1 MTFLAGFLLGIIIG
15 AIIIIDLACIV
26 ASGKENKNEY
36 CNHNGE
42 TCKRPR
48 D

>member
-26 ASGKENKNEY
+26 ASGKENKNED
-36 CNHNGE
+36 
-42 TCKRPR
+42 TPKQDKRNS
-48 D
+48 

>member
-26 ASGKENKNEY
+26 VSGKENKNEDRPKQD
-36 CNHNGE
+36 
-42 TCKRPR
+42 KRNS
-48 D
+48 